1 MKLLSFIDQGLET
14 AGMLLGPCVY
24 VIRELDDSLPQD
36 MMGILEGG
44 EAIMDRLRVF
54 EREISQ
60 EVPETNTV
68 ASARIRSAQ
77 RALDAVQILAPVP
90 QPASCR
96 DAYAFRQH
104 VATARANRGLGMIP
118 EFDQFPVFYFTNHR
132 SIIGPGPVRCMPAHL
147 NRLDFELEV
156 AVVLN
161 RRGRN
166 IPAHQADDYIA
177 GYMVMNDFSARA
189 LQMEEMQLHLGPA
202 KGKDFATALGPWL
215 VTPDEL
221 APYRVEGRPG
231 QPGQVYNLEM
241 IARVNGQQVSRGH
254 LSDMHWTFAEIIE
267 RASYGVDLYPGDVI
281 GSGTVGTG
289 CFLELNGTGR
299 LEDPDHYTEQ
309 WLQAG
314 DHIELEVTGLG
325 VLANQ
330 VVLEDDL
337 VSRNLT
343 SL

>member
-1 MKLLSFIDQGLET
+1 MKLLSFIDQGVPTVGIMVGEY
-14 AGMLLGPCVY
+14 VY
-24 VIRELDDSLPQD
+24 VLPELDDSLPQD

-60 EVPETNTV
+60 AVAETNAV
-68 ASARIRSAQ
+68 ASTRIRSAQ
-77 RALDAVQILAPVP
+77 RALDAVQILAPVS

-118 EFDQFPVFYFTNHR
+118 EFDQFPVFYFSNHR

-147 NRLDFELEV
+147 DRLDFELEV

-166 IPAHQADDYIA
+166 IPAEEADAYIA
-177 GYMVMNDFSARA
+177 GFMVMNDFSARA
-189 LQMEEMQLHLGPA
+189 LQMEEMKLHLGPA

-215 VTPDEL
+215 VTPEEL
-221 APYRVEGRPG
+221 APYRLDD
-231 QPGQVYNLEM
+231 QPGQRGHIYKLEM
-241 IARVNGQQVSRGH
+241 IARVNGQQVSQGN
-254 LSDMHWTFAEIIE
+254 LSTMHWTFAEIIE

-299 LEDPDHYTEQ
+299 RQNPDNFQEQ
-309 WLQAG
+309 WLQVG
-314 DHIELEVTGLG
+314 DRVELEVTGLG
-325 VLANQ
+325 VLANHI
-330 VVLEDDL
+330 VLEDSQFSSNL
-337 VSRNLT
+337 V
-343 SL
+343 